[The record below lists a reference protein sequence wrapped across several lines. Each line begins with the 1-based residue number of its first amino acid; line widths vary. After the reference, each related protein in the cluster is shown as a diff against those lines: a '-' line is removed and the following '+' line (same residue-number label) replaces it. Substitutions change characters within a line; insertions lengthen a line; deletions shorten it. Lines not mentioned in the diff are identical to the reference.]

1 MGYRRITLTTLINI
15 LIIVLSAGSAGFLSA
30 YYGDARFLLFL
41 LPVPAAA
48 ISIIHNFNQSNRQIA
63 FFFEAIR
70 NEDSSLKFPTSIKQ
84 KSLRH
89 LYQSLNSLN
98 ESINEIKLHNEYLE
112 KYYQTFIQHAATGL
126 MAVNQANEVEIMN
139 DKAFEYAG
147 IPSFTPLHL
156 IPMRN
161 PELFNVLASIE
172 PGETLTFKRFT
183 SDAQINL
190 LIRSKEIRY
199 GGKASKLISLQD
211 IRNELDEK
219 ELDSWQKLIRV
230 LTHEIMNSIAP
241 IVSLTGTLRKFF
253 VEDGSPVDP
262 AKVDEETIENVI
274 QGLDTIEERGNGL
287 VNFVNSYRK
296 LTRIPKPEFVPFN
309 MQEWLYH
316 IKLLLQEQLQQRGIN
331 LELKIEPKV
340 KELTGDKRLLTQ
352 VMINILNNAMDAL
365 EEIPENRKIRI
376 SVDSSRQN
384 RLLIRVANNGP
395 VIPAET
401 VEKIFIPFFTTK
413 EQGSGIGLSLS
424 RQILRLHRGFIHAES
439 NEKVTSFL
447 ITL

>member
-1 MGYRRITLTTLINI
+1 MGYKRVTLTT
-15 LIIVLSAGSAGFLSA
+15 IIS
-30 YYGDARFLLFL
+30 
-41 LPVPAAA
+41 
-48 ISIIHNFNQSNRQIA
+48 ISIIVVSALLAGYLTSYYRDPWYLFFLFPVPLAGFTITHNFNQSNRQIA

-84 KSLRH
+84 RSLRH

-98 ESINEIKLHNEYLE
+98 ERINEIKLQNEYLE

-126 MAVNQANEVEIMN
+126 MAVNQNNEVEVMN

-156 IPMRN
+156 VPSRN
-161 PELFNVLASIE
+161 ADLFNTLAVIH
-172 PGETLTFKRFT
+172 PGETQTYKRFT
-183 SDAQINL
+183 SESQINL
-190 LIRSKEIRY
+190 LIRSKEIRF
-199 GGKASKLISLQD
+199 GEKTSKLISLQD
-211 IRNELDEK
+211 IRHELDEK

-253 VEDGSPVDP
+253 IENNKPVQP
-262 AKVDEETIENVI
+262 SMVDAETIENVV

-296 LTRIPKPEFVPFN
+296 LTRIPKPEFDTFMVR
-309 MQEWLYH
+309 EWLDH
-316 IKLLLQEQLQQRGIN
+316 IRLLLMEH
-331 LELKIEPKV
+331 LESRLILFELIIDPKI
-340 KELTGDKRLLTQ
+340 KELTGNKKLLTQ
-352 VMINILNNAMDAL
+352 VLINILNNAMEAL
-365 EEIPENRKIRI
+365 EEIPDNRKIRV
-376 SVDSSRQN
+376 SVDISKQN
-384 RLLIRVANNGP
+384 RTLVRVSNNGP
-395 VIPAET
+395 AIPAEAI
-401 VEKIFIPFFTTK
+401 EKIFIPFFTTK

-424 RQILRLHRGFIHAES
+424 RQIIRLHKGYIHAES
-439 NEKVTSFL
+439 TEKMTSFI